1 MYGDGGSSDAIA
13 RDMNSLLHSSTF
25 KHPSES
31 EFAKI
36 KELISSDSYSNYN
49 DHEHNHNHN
58 HNHSRNQNQNQNHQ
72 RHDLGGQNES
82 SLMRFRS
89 APSSFYANLLDES
102 GCDDFF
108 APSSNHEPEE
118 RFFSSHNQHQQPKF
132 RPDSNEFLQYA
143 SESTSTKLETKQ
155 AGIQKLDLP
164 PVSTAMYGGSSQ
176 QAPHLPQC
184 NGNGSYINHT
194 DHNNLESSST
204 FRAMNSTSTNLIR
217 QSSSPAGFWSSLNAE
232 TGMRDVDKGIS
243 SSGLNNNHI
252 SFSSGPSSP
261 MYLPQIA
268 ENRNEKNDSTF
279 RSLKRTRDG
288 DSKMFHNSIK
298 MDTQNGASGH
308 YTPSLV
314 HHMSLPKTS
323 SEMAVAEKFLRFQQD
338 SIPCK
343 TRAKRGC
350 ATHPRSIAERVRRTR
365 ISERMKKLQELFPT
379 MDKQTSTADMLD
391 LAVQYIKDLQKNLQT
406 LNNARARCTCSSKQ
420 LQRGS
425 TS

>member
-25 KHPSES
+25 KHRSEG

-58 HNHSRNQNQNQNHQ
+58 HNLSRNQNQNQNHQ

-82 SLMRFRS
+82 SLMRYRS

-102 GCDDFF
+102 GCDDFL
-108 APSSNHEPEE
+108 APVDTSSNHEPEE
-118 RFFSSHNQHQQPKF
+118 RFFSSNQQQQQKF
-132 RPDSNEFLQYA
+132 RSDSHEFLQYA
-143 SESTSTKLETKQ
+143 STSASMKLETKE

-176 QAPHLPQC
+176 QAPHFSPC
-184 NGNGSYINHT
+184 NGDGNYTN
-194 DHNNLESSST
+194 HNNLGSSST
-204 FRAMNSTSTNLIR
+204 FRTMNSTSTNLIR
-217 QSSSPAGFWSSLNAE
+217 QSSSPAGLLSSLNAE
-232 TGMRDVDKGIS
+232 TGRRDVDKGNP

-252 SFSSGPSSP
+252 SFSSQPSLSP
-261 MYLPQIA
+261 MYLPQIV
-268 ENRNEKNDSTF
+268 ENTNEMNDSPY

-288 DSKMFHNSIK
+288 DSKMFHSSIT
-298 MDTQNGASGH
+298 MDTESGASGH
-308 YTPSLV
+308 YTPSLI
-314 HHMSLPKTS
+314 HHTSLPKTS
-323 SEMAVAEKFLRFQQD
+323 SEKAVVEKFLRFQQD

-350 ATHPRSIAERVRRTR
+350 ATHPRSIAER
-365 ISERMKKLQELFPT
+365 
-379 MDKQTSTADMLD
+379 QTSTADMLD
-391 LAVQYIKDLQKNLQT
+391 LAVQYIKDLQKDLQT
-406 LNNARARCTCSSKQ
+406 LNNARARCTCSSK
-420 LQRGS
+420 
-425 TS
+425 